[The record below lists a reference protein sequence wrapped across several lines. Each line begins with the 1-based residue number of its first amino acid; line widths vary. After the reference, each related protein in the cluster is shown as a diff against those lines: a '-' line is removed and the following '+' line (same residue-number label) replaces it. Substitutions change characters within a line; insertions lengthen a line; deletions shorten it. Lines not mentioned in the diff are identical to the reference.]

1 MQNKLKIKLAAAFC
15 VVCMFFL
22 GTSMTSYAAG
32 MLSIAVSSGTVKS
45 GDTVTV
51 TIYAADSN
59 NAAVGVDMS
68 VTYDTSKLEYVS
80 SSASNASGGG
90 GTVKASGSSVDIK
103 FKAVGSGDAYVKA
116 ESATL
121 TAAGTHI
128 TVSGT
133 ATDTADDNAAKSGD
147 NSLSSLTLSSGTLS
161 PAFKGSVTEYTAQVG
176 SNVNEITVTPV
187 TSNSKATVESITGNK
202 DLKEGTN
209 VISVVVKAE
218 NGTTAT
224 YKITVTKGAASSG
237 DVGTDQPAEDQPE
250 GNTGDTDTQYT
261 SGDSIIIDG
270 TAYKI
275 SEGFT
280 DDQIPEGFKRAPF
293 EYKGSPYEGIVFE
306 DGHLGMYYMVNDAGE
321 GRFFVYDADRDKF
334 YPYVRLSS
342 GDHFII
348 LMVVPNAVI
357 PPDNYEETTLTI
369 GDVSGIM
376 AYQYTGGED
385 AEIVK
390 VETEEGKAADVGQ
403 LDFYIFYGMDS
414 TGVSGWYQ
422 YDVKQ
427 GTYQRF
433 NEDALSSGKPS
444 EDYESLTKSYNEL
457 NDRFKT
463 TKTKDRRLIAIMIF
477 VLVVLLIII
486 LNMFL
491 KIREMGSEEE
501 EEIEEAKPARK
512 SRPKKKQEPRLPK
525 EKVKKKVR
533 PVIEEEPDTDDFYE
547 NDDASIMDEFEDDPG
562 VLTRKP
568 KKKAKPAKT
577 PKAETRKQTAE
588 TRKQTAGTVKHS
600 APEPT
605 VTDLFHDDDDIEFFD
620 LNDL

>member
-15 VVCMFFL
+15 MVCMLFL
-22 GTSMTSYAAG
+22 GTWITTYAAG

-51 TIYAADSN
+51 TIYAAGSD
-59 NAAVGVDMS
+59 NAAVTADMN

-80 SSASNASGGG
+80 SSVSNASGGG
-90 GTVKASGSSVDIK
+90 GAVKASGSSVDIK

-116 ESATL
+116 EAATL
-121 TAAGTHI
+121 TAAGAHI
-128 TVSGT
+128 TVSGS
-133 ATDTADDNAAKSGD
+133 AEDTSDDNGTKSGD

-161 PAFKGSVTEYTAQVG
+161 PAFKGSVTEYTAEVG
-176 SNVNEITVTPV
+176 GDVSEITVTPV

-202 DLKEGTN
+202 DLKEGAN

-224 YKITVTKGAASSG
+224 YKITVTKGTTASG
-237 DVGTDQPAEDQPE
+237 GAETGQDEGDQPA

-261 SGDSIIIDG
+261 NGDSIIIDG

-275 SEGFT
+275 SEDFT
-280 DDQIPEGFKRAPF
+280 DDKIPEGFKRAPF
-293 EYKGSPYEGIVFE
+293 EYKGNPYEGIVFE

-334 YPYVRLSS
+334 YPYVRLSN

-357 PPDNYEETTLTI
+357 PPNQYEETTLTI

-376 AYQYTGGED
+376 AYQYAGGED
-385 AEIVK
+385 KEIVK
-390 VETEEGKAADVGQ
+390 IETEEGEVVDGGKS
-403 LDFYIFYGMDS
+403 DFYIFYGMDS
-414 TGVSGWYQ
+414 TGISGWYQ
-422 YDVKQ
+422 YDEKQ

-433 NEDALSSGKPS
+433 NDEAVSSGETT
-444 EDYESLTKSYNEL
+444 EDYETLSKSYNEL
-457 NDRFKT
+457 NDRFKS

-477 VLVVLLIII
+477 VLVVLLIVI
-486 LNMFL
+486 LNLIL
-491 KIREMGSEEE
+491 KIRELGLGEETEAE
-501 EEIEEAKPARK
+501 EPKPARK
-512 SRPKKKQEPRLPK
+512 SRPKKKKASRLPK
-525 EKVKKKVR
+525 ENTKKKVY
-533 PVIEEEPDTDDFYE
+533 PVMEEPDIDDFYE
-547 NDDASIMDEFEDDPG
+547 NDDESIMDEFEEDPG

-568 KKKAKPAKT
+568 KKKATPVRT
-577 PKAETRKQTAE
+577 PKTETRRPE
-588 TRKQTAGTVKHS
+588 AGTQKPSV
-600 APEPT
+600 PEPT
-605 VTDLFHDDDDIEFFD
+605 VTDLFDDDIEFLD

>member
-15 VVCMFFL
+15 VVCMLFL

-51 TIYAADSN
+51 TIYAADAN
-59 NAAVGVDMS
+59 NAAVAADMN

-116 ESATL
+116 ESAAL

-161 PAFKGSVTEYTAQVG
+161 PTFKGSVTEYTAQVG
-176 SNVNEITVTPV
+176 SDVSEITVTPV

-224 YKITVTKGAASSG
+224 YKITVTKGTASSG
-237 DVGTDQPAEDQPE
+237 DAGTDQPEEDRPE
-250 GNTGDTDTQYT
+250 GNTGDTNTQYT

-275 SEGFT
+275 SEDFT
-280 DDQIPEGFKRAPF
+280 DEQIPEGFKRAPF

-390 VETEEGKAADVGQ
+390 IETGEGEATEGGQ
-403 LDFYIFYGMDS
+403 SDFYIFYGMDS

-433 NEDALSSGKPS
+433 NEDALSSGGPS

-491 KIREMGSEEE
+491 KIREIRSEEE
-501 EEIEEAKPARK
+501 EETEEPKPVKK
-512 SRPKKKQEPRLPK
+512 SRSKKKQEPRLPK

-533 PVIEEEPDTDDFYE
+533 PVVEEENTDDFYE
-547 NDDASIMDEFEDDPG
+547 NDDASIVDEFEDDPG

-568 KKKAKPAKT
+568 KKKAKPTKT
-577 PKAETRKQTAE
+577 PKTETRT
-588 TRKQTAGTVKHS
+588 QTAGTVKHS
-600 APEPT
+600 VPEPT